1 MSIDSDEVGVDES
14 WKVDLEIAL
23 LEDADFFRIRSI
35 CANRPVPANSRSEVW
50 RICLK
55 PELQTQTMINFDEV
69 FDLPNQCQLHMD
81 CEQAATDL
89 VNELILSTQPPEP
102 EVSEPDDDDQFDLG
116 LDAELHPVQ
125 LPSVTQLTS
134 DFESVLTHFAQTYSL
149 PYEPTEGWVS
159 IVRVLYQT
167 MKPLDR
173 QDLYACFASVYHRFI
188 PTGVDVNAR
197 LSNVFRILLQ
207 YHEPQLCSLLDSL
220 KISPDMY
227 ANPWLL
233 SLFNCAHLAHDV
245 LVSLWDIYFLVAD
258 PFLGLFIILVLL
270 INVKPN
276 LFGESKG
283 DESDQRENDERTE
296 QSTFDINME
305 SVDDGSSNS
314 IKRPGNFD
322 RSQVL
327 NMLVDLPKP
336 MQIEDLESL
345 IELTQLFARR
355 TPNSFR
361 SQYFPLLFGNTP
373 SDTGS
378 HLLATT
384 LCMPV
389 SVQEVLEAQSSAL
402 RETADRTVAD
412 CVDEDSKS
420 TIRYLL
426 VDCRPAEQYNA
437 GHLSTAFFL
446 DSELMYSEPSQFQ
459 LAVKALLQ
467 SQRRAISA
475 GSYAAGE
482 HITLLSSGQSPE
494 GERVANMIV
503 STFLRLNTPYVSL
516 IEGGYIALH
525 EALGPERIGHRLA
538 NHEPRSCLCCRDQGI
553 QSKKNDRIFVY
564 SSTLKADADLTKAN
578 QHANS
583 IESLLSKFS
592 GTLFKGNLTGP
603 KAKASLRKRISPS
616 GQTQF
621 ATPKSFSS
629 EDKTSSD
636 RSQKLRPDAQSVS
649 ERTRPVSYRNTS
661 SVFSIDDDD
670 EVSNDDFA
678 QEEFNQE
685 ACRNVSS
692 SDRQKIS
699 PSDTRSKYSW
709 LRRWPLGHSVTESN
723 TLSGGDFPTRPGG
736 LDSSEPGDLIDA
748 TQWSCRPEVR
758 GVFGCQLIGHAG
770 RFSDTGFLV
779 LVERHLLLLRDHVHR
794 SPVRLVASIGSAI
807 QSVLSRSSTDK
818 GSKPSTKHAVVLRSV
833 PLDLITRITSN
844 KRLPECITFHYSSA
858 DPSDLLRLNEPVM
871 GTRDRL
877 YIPQAG
883 DAVRMIKMAICH
895 TSLAAE
901 SS

>member
-1 MSIDSDEVGVDES
+1 
-14 WKVDLEIAL
+14 
-23 LEDADFFRIRSI
+23 
-35 CANRPVPANSRSEVW
+35 
-50 RICLK
+50 
-55 PELQTQTMINFDEV
+55 MINFDEV
-69 FDLPNQCQLHMD
+69 FDLPNQSQLHVD

-89 VNELILSTQPPEP
+89 VNELNLSTQTPDP

-116 LDAELHPVQ
+116 LDTEPNRVQ

-149 PYEPTEGWVS
+149 SYKPNEGWVS

-167 MKPLDR
+167 MKPVDR

-220 KISPDMY
+220 KISPDVY

-233 SLFNCAHLAHDV
+233 SLFNCAHLAYGV
-245 LVSLWDIYFLVAD
+245 LISLWDIYFLVAD

-270 INVKPN
+270 INAKPN
-276 LFGESKG
+276 LFGELKD
-283 DESDQRENDERTE
+283 DESDQREDERTE
-296 QSTFDINME
+296 QSTFGINAE
-305 SVDDGSSNS
+305 SIDEGSSNL
-314 IKRPGNFD
+314 IKRVGNFD

-361 SQYFPLLFGNTP
+361 TQYFPLLFGNTP

-384 LCMPV
+384 LCMPL
-389 SVQEVLEAQSSAL
+389 SVQEVLEAQSLAL
-402 RETADRTVAD
+402 REAADPTVAD
-412 CVDEDSKS
+412 CVDDHSKS

-494 GERVANMIV
+494 GERMANMVV
-503 STFLRLNTPYVSL
+503 STFLRLNTPYISL
-516 IEGGYIALH
+516 IEGGYVALH
-525 EALGPERIGHRLA
+525 ESLGPEGVDHRLA
-538 NHEPRSCLCCRDQGI
+538 NHEPRACLCCRDQNI
-553 QSKKNDRIFVY
+553 QSKKDSRIFVH
-564 SSTLKADADLTKAN
+564 SSPLKANTDLTKTN
-578 QHANS
+578 QPANS
-583 IESLLSKFS
+583 IEGLLSKFS
-592 GTLFKGNLTGP
+592 GTLFKGNVTGSKVKTSSP
-603 KAKASLRKRISPS
+603 NRMSLS
-616 GQTQF
+616 GETQRF
-621 ATPKSFSS
+621 STPKSSS
-629 EDKTSSD
+629 NQDKTPSD
-636 RSQKLRPDAQSVS
+636 RSQKLRSDAQSVS

-661 SVFSIDDDD
+661 SVFSIDDD
-670 EVSNDDFA
+670 EVSTDDFT
-678 QEEFNQE
+678 QEDFNQE
-685 ACRNVSS
+685 ACGAVSPS
-692 SDRQKIS
+692 GGQNTGL
-699 PSDTRSKYSW
+699 SDTRSKYSW
-709 LRRWPLGHSVTESN
+709 LRRWPLNYSSTEN
-723 TLSGGDFPTRPGG
+723 DTLSAGDVPTRAGG

-758 GVFGCQLIGHAG
+758 GVFGCQLIDHAG
-770 RFSDTGFLV
+770 RLSGAGFLV
-779 LVERHLLLLRDHVHR
+779 LVERHLLLLRNHVHR

-807 QSVLSRSSTDK
+807 QSVLSRSSSDK
-818 GSKPSTKHAVVLRSV
+818 VSKLSSKHAIVLRSV